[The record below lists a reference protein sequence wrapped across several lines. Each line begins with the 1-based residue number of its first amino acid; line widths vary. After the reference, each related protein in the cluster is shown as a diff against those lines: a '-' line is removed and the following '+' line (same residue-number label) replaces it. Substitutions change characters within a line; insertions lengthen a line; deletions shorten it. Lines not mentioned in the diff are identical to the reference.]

1 MTAGVVP
8 VAGVVPA
15 YGVLV
20 SFAAAVLA
28 LWLGRRAP
36 RVVAPL
42 GVLGA
47 GLGFL
52 ASAALVAGDV
62 LGRLGQDTVV
72 LAYVPTGALGFDVA
86 FRIDGL
92 TAMVCLLVTS
102 VSLAVQVYSVGY
114 LRGDPRY
121 PSYVSLVSLFTAA
134 MLLVVTADDLMVLLV
149 GWEVMGI
156 CSYFLIG
163 HHWELAEA
171 RDGAV
176 KAFLVTRLG
185 DVGFLF
191 GIFVLGTA
199 AGTFRISGIQ
209 GIAADHG
216 LSTGTATL
224 ATLLLLCGIVGKSAQ
239 FPLHIWLP
247 DAMAGPTPVSALI
260 HAATM
265 VAAGVFLLARLLAL
279 FELAP
284 LTLAVLAVVAAVG
297 MVGAALAALADDD
310 LKRVLA
316 WSTVSQLATMLAGL
330 AVGGYAAGLLLLVTH
345 GAFKALLFL
354 CAGVLIQAV
363 GSNLM
368 SSMGGLRRA
377 RPVTF
382 VTMTIGLAALAAL
395 PPLSGF
401 FAKDAVLG
409 AIRAATTTGGPLV
422 GWAAWTLLAAAF
434 VTLGLTA
441 AYCTRV
447 WVRVF
452 FGPAATRVP
461 AGPTPP
467 SMRWPLVVLA
477 VPSALVGLVALIP
490 ADWTDWLGGGGAAAA
505 VGVAETAGAAVGELS
520 MLHVR
525 LAAVSVL
532 VTVATSVT
540 VVLAWLLLGRRDPA
554 VLLGPLRP
562 LLALGFRFDS
572 LVRAAVVRPV
582 WALARTTVATDR
594 DVVDF
599 YVLGSGRTAR
609 LLGGA
614 LRRLQAGN
622 VSAYLSLLV
631 AGVVV
636 LAVAAGIRS

>member
-1 MTAGVVP
+1 MRFLGTVLPISGVVP
-8 VAGVVPA
+8 VFGVV
-15 YGVLV
+15 V
-20 SFAAAVLA
+20 SFVAAVLA
-28 LWLGRRAP
+28 LGLGRRTP
-36 RVVAPL
+36 RAVAPI
-42 GVLGA
+42 GVVGA
-47 GLGFL
+47 AIGFL
-52 ASAALVAGDV
+52 ASGVVVTADV
-62 LGRLGQDTVV
+62 LARLEPATLV

-92 TAMVCLLVTS
+92 SALVSLLVTS
-102 VSLAVQVYSVGY
+102 VALAVQVYSVGY

-121 PSYVSLVSLFTAA
+121 PSYVCLISLFTAA
-134 MLLVVTADDLMVLLV
+134 MLLVVTADDLLVLLV

-171 RDGAV
+171 RDGAL

-191 GIFVLGTA
+191 GIFVLAVA
-199 AGTFRISGIQ
+199 AGTFRISAIQ

-216 LSTGTATL
+216 LAPGTATL
-224 ATLLLLCGIVGKSAQ
+224 ATLLLLCGVVGKSAQ

-265 VAAGVFLLARLLAL
+265 VAAGVFCVARLLPV

-284 LTLAVLAVVAAVG
+284 VTLAVLAVVATVG

-316 WSTVSQLATMLAGL
+316 WSTVSQLAMMLAGL
-330 AVGGYAAGLLLLVTH
+330 AVGGYAAGLLLLVVH

-363 GSNLM
+363 GSNLL
-368 SSMGGLRRA
+368 SAMGGLRRA

-382 VTMTIGLAALAAL
+382 VTMTIGLGALAAL

-409 AIRAATTTGGPLV
+409 AIREATVTGGPLA
-422 GWAAWTLLAAAF
+422 GWAAWTLLVAGF
-434 VTLGLTA
+434 VTVGLTA
-441 AYCTRV
+441 AYCTRL

-452 FGPAATRVP
+452 FGPATTPVAAGATPR
-461 AGPTPP
+461 

-477 VPSALVGLVALIP
+477 VPSVLLGLVVLVP
-490 ADWTDWLGGGGAAAA
+490 GDWAAWLDGGEGGP
-505 VGVAETAGAAVGELS
+505 AGAATELS
-520 MLHVR
+520 LLHVR
-525 LAAVSVL
+525 MAAVSVL
-532 VTVATSVT
+532 VTVAAAAC
-540 VVLAWLLLGRRDPA
+540 VVLAWVLLGRRDPA
-554 VLLGPLRP
+554 VLLGRARP
-562 LLALGFRFDS
+562 VLAQGFRFDA
-572 LVRAAVVRPV
+572 LVTAVIVRPV
-582 WALARTTVATDR
+582 WALARTVVATDR

-609 LLGGA
+609 WLGGA
-614 LRRLQAGN
+614 LRRLQSGN
-622 VSAYLSLLV
+622 VSTYLSLLV